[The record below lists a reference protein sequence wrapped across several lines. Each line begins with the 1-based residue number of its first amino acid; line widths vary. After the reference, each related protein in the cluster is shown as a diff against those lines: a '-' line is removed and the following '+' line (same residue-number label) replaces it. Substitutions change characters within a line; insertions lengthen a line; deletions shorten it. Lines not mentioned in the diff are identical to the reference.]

1 MENSCKNSCGTSG
14 ITPPGQSMHL
24 LNRNSLRWVRLGS
37 LKELGPSM
45 SALKILN
52 WLKILLYVKLYLSF
66 KPRKKNKSMPVGKI
80 KSLSFSPLPSIPLA
94 LFNLYEIC
102 KKNCNRKFIW
112 QKLQWCAQENTQ
124 EAFSFRCSRNELS
137 DQPSGLKCD
146 TVNKDTSSFLWCR
159 RAVGCN
165 SHYSKARIFH

>member
-1 MENSCKNSCGTSG
+1 MKDSCKNSSAISG
-14 ITPPGQSMHL
+14 IALPGQSMHL
-24 LNRNSLRWVRLGS
+24 SNRNSPRWACLGS
-37 LKELGPSM
+37 LREPGPSM
-45 SALKILN
+45 SALKIPN
-52 WLKILLYVKLYLSF
+52 WLEILLCVNLYLSF

-80 KSLSFSPLPSIPLA
+80 KVLSFLPLPCIPLI
-94 LFNLYEIC
+94 LFNVYEIC
-102 KKNCNRKFIW
+102 KMNCNRKFIW
-112 QKLQWCAQENTQ
+112 QKLQWCGQENTQ
-124 EAFSFRCSRNELS
+124 GAFSFRCARNELS